1 MSLARSVPSDLHHS
15 YLVSFLSV
23 NTAFTGV
30 EGVANVVCARRRVFA
45 FIMLLLCIYDVEEF
59 RSLHDAVETM
69 KTIRRVREL
78 MEPWARLDSTIASNM
93 ARVDDLLD
101 LKGAIIQE

>member
-1 MSLARSVPSDLHHS
+1 M
-15 YLVSFLSV
+15 
-23 NTAFTGV
+23 
-30 EGVANVVCARRRVFA
+30 ANVVCARRRVFA

-59 RSLHDAVETM
+59 RSLHDAVGTM